1 MLKVLVDDLNK
12 LKEFAL
18 RLSQNDLIAL
28 DCETEG
34 LFPPD
39 DDIVGFSI
47 AFSEEEGYYFPLKH
61 ADSKNLPKE
70 IATKIFSII
79 KFKKIIFH
87 NAEFDLHMIWQHFN
101 IKLPLYGDTM
111 LMANCLGY
119 ERLALK
125 YLINKIYSIDTL
137 EFDTLLEEKF
147 GKSWKKHNCSELKSE
162 EVSDYAINDVL
173 YTFKLYNFFKD
184 AVAEQYASIYKIE
197 LNLIPVVVTL
207 NANGV
212 KIDRKILEEQ
222 LSIAESQVNVLL
234 DEIKQYT
241 KPTFQPNSTRDVREA
256 MLEMNLKSPKR
267 SKKTG
272 DLSYDAEVL
281 KDLGEVHPF
290 PKALLEYRSQ
300 NKFISGYLKK
310 IPTLLDENSLMYKSY
325 RSIDA
330 AESGR
335 FTCPGSTNHFGED
348 KTINNQNIPK
358 EGKMDYDVRSAF
370 IAPDGYTWVKSDFSQ
385 VESRVAASLSGD
397 RNMINAFKSGI
408 DLHSYTARYMMGIP
422 DDQEVTK
429 EQRAIGKVLNLGT
442 MYGLSEYSVAKKTGH
457 TEDEAAELL
466 QRYFSTY
473 PRLKAYID
481 YCTNFVRKN
490 KFVKTFFGRKRALD
504 YEFTN
509 VKRIQDDFL
518 KKGFNTVIQGTAAD
532 LLKIAM
538 LRCKTY
544 VLDRYPDVKMM
555 EVVHDEIDFIVPN
568 DIVEEVCY
576 AIKYAMEIPLP
587 SEEGKDWAP
596 LIADV
601 SYGNSWSE
609 KTHTSFEPE
618 DYPKQQFT
626 SWKEILPAEFG
637 SPLEDENYV
646 VNW

>member
-1 MLKVLVDDLNK
+1 MEQKILVDNLDK
-12 LKEFAL
+12 LKGFL
-18 RLSQNDLIAL
+18 SRLKENDLLAL

-47 AFSEEEGYYFPLKH
+47 AFSETEGYYFPLKH
-61 ADSKNLPKE
+61 VDTNNLSKD
-70 IATKIFSII
+70 IASRIFNALLS
-79 KFKKIIFH
+79 KKIIYH
-87 NAEFDLHMIWQHFN
+87 NATFDMHMIWYHFN
-101 IKLPLYGDTM
+101 TKLPLYGDTM

-125 YLINKIYSIDTL
+125 YLINKIFSIDTV
-137 EFDTLLEEKF
+137 EFDALLEEKF
-147 GKSWKKHNCSELKSE
+147 GKSWKKHNCSELKATD
-162 EVSDYAINDVL
+162 VADYAINDVL
-173 YTFKLYNFFKD
+173 YTFRLFNYFEEPVK
-184 AVAEQYASIYKIE
+184 QYASIYKIE
-197 LNLIPVVVTL
+197 LNLIPIVITL

-212 KIDRKILEEQ
+212 KIDRSILDKQ
-222 LSIAESQVNVLL
+222 LDIAESQVGNLL

-241 KPTFQPNSTRDVREA
+241 KPSFQPNSTRDVREA

-281 KDLGEVHPF
+281 KDLSEVHPF
-290 PKALLEYRSQ
+290 PKALLEFRSQ

-310 IPTLLDENSLMYKSY
+310 IPNLLDKDSLMYKSY

-335 FTCPGSTNHFGED
+335 FTCPGTTNHYGED

-358 EGKMDYDVRSAF
+358 EGKANYDVRSAF
-370 IAPDGYTWVKSDFSQ
+370 VAPEGFVWVKSDFSQ

-457 TEDEAAELL
+457 TEEEAAQLL
-466 QRYFSTY
+466 QRYFNTY

-481 YCTNFVRKN
+481 YCTDFVRKN
-490 KFVKTFFGRKRALD
+490 KYVKTFFGRKRDLD

-518 KKGFNTVIQGTAAD
+518 KKGFNTVVQGTSAD

-538 LRCKTY
+538 LRCKTF
-544 VLDRYPDVKMM
+544 VLDRYPDVKMQ
-555 EVVHDEIDFIVPN
+555 EVVHDEIDFIVPE
-568 DIVEEVCY
+568 DKVEEVCY
-576 AIKYAMEIPLP
+576 AIKYAMEVPLP
-587 SEEGKDWAP
+587 DTGDNDWAP

-601 SYGNSWSE
+601 SYGPSWSE
-609 KTHTSFEPE
+609 KTHTPFEPE
-618 DYPKQQFT
+618 SYPRQSFT
-626 SWKEILPAEFG
+626 SWKDLIPNEFS
-637 SPLEDENYV
+637 SPLEDPEYIV
-646 VNW
+646 RW